1 MQEMQVQSLVD
12 KIPWSR
18 KWQPIPVLLF
28 LTLLHCSIHSIDRGT
43 WQATVHGDAKS
54 KTCLGTHTVYFIDF
68 FFSSLLWFWCLCEKR
83 WAQGNSNPPLVSNPQ
98 LYDFYLVLVK
108 YFLSLIEVLIVF
120 ILFLSSISIFM
131 TITLNS
137 LSGKIPTSISL
148 KFHSKILFSFF
159 IHSISLSSY
168 W

>member
-68 FFSSLLWFWCLCEKR
+68 FFFF
-83 WAQGNSNPPLVSNPQ
+83 LVVCC
-98 LYDFYLVLVK
+98 DFGVFVRRGELKVILIHH
-108 YFLSLIEVLIVF
+108 LSLIP
-120 ILFLSSISIFM
+120 SSM
-131 TITLNS
+131 
-137 LSGKIPTSISL
+137 TSIWYLNIFCLLL
-148 KFHSKILFSFF
+148 KFSLCSYFSWVL
-159 IHSISLSSY
+159 SASLWPLLWTLY
-168 W
+168 RVRYLPPFH